1 LIAAWLTLM
10 IPLVFS
16 PGPINIIS
24 SISGAQVGFKKT
36 IPFLI
41 STNIVYFAYGLI
53 TGLGVGQLLAAYPA
67 LMLIMQYGGGAFIAW
82 QGISLLRRQRGATE
96 EQSFGFREGLIL
108 QALNPKIVIILI
120 TMYSAFLEM
129 DQSLLPQVLLLTV
142 GTIALN
148 ILNVSLY
155 TMAGQLL
162 GSRLSS
168 PKMMRRQ
175 DQFFGVLL
183 IIVGL
188 WIALR

>member
-1 LIAAWLTLM
+1 MIAAWLTLM

-24 SISGAQVGFKKT
+24 SISGAQVGFKKS

-41 STNIVYFAYGLI
+41 SINIVYFAYGLI

-67 LMLIMQYGGGAFIAW
+67 LMMLMQYGGGAFIAW
-82 QGISLLRRQRGATE
+82 QGITLCRRQRSAGT

-108 QALNPKIVIILI
+108 QALNPKIIIILI

-129 DQSLLPQVLLLTV
+129 DRPLVQQVLLLTA
-142 GTIALN
+142 GTIILN
-148 ILNVSLY
+148 ILNVTIY
-155 TMAGQLL
+155 TVAGQLL

-175 DQFFGVLL
+175 DQVFRILL

-188 WIALR
+188 WIAFR